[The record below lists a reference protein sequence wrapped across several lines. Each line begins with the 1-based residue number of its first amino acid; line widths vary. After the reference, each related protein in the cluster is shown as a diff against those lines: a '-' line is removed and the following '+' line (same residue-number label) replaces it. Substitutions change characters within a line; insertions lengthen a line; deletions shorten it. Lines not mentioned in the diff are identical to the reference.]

1 MIPLSWRLGA
11 LGALLAAVV
20 GVWLYMG
27 HLKREASQARSE
39 AVAAQAQADINAEGT
54 RQVEKVF
61 RSETIIRE
69 KANGAVHEIQSA
81 PGAET
86 PVPPDVLDA
95 WGRGID
101 GVRDG
106 YASSSAEHPKPAS

>member
-1 MIPLSWRLGA
+1 MSALALRLSLAGA
-11 LGALLAAVV
+11 FVAALV

-27 HLKREASQARSE
+27 RLKREAVQARSE
-39 AVAAQAQADINAEGT
+39 AVAAQARAASNAEGT

-95 WGRGID
+95 WSRGID
-101 GVRDG
+101 GLRDG
-106 YASSSAEHPKPAS
+106 YAGVQRDNPQPAP

>member
-11 LGALLAAVV
+11 LGALLAAFIGLAV
-20 GVWLYMG
+20 YAG
-27 HLKREASQARSE
+27 HLKREDVQARSE
-39 AVAAQAQADINAEGT
+39 AVAARAQSEINAEGT

-69 KANGAVHEIQSA
+69 KANGAIHEIQSA

-95 WGRGID
+95 WSRGID
-101 GVRDG
+101 GLRDG
-106 YASSSAEHPKPAS
+106 YAGGQRDNPQPAP